1 MIKSTTLPINP
12 RIVII
17 TAGLFPT
24 QHAQCLA
31 KQMKKI
37 IKEKCPSQ
45 NHEFPRYSAGND
57 ELNPED
63 WRKK

>member
-31 KQMKKI
+31 KQMKKKKI
-37 IKEKCPSQ
+37 IKKKVP
-45 NHEFPRYSAGND
+45 FPKPRVS
-57 ELNPED
+57 PIQR
-63 WRKK
+63 RKRRIEP